1 MSDIAPD
8 GRAIGLKECL
18 KAIKNGYAETVYL
31 ACDAS
36 ENIIES
42 IMDVCREMKVSQINR
57 EHTMAQLG
65 EFAEIDVGA
74 AVLVVLK

>member
-8 GRAIGLKECL
+8 GRAIGLKQSL
-18 KAIKNGYAETVYL
+18 KAIRNGEAEKVYL
-31 ACDAS
+31 ANDAS
-36 ENIIES
+36 ENIIDSLMEAC
-42 IMDVCREMKVSQINR
+42 VEMKVSQIIR

>member
-8 GRAIGLKECL
+8 GRAIGLKESL
-18 KAIKNGYAETVYL
+18 KANKTGLAETVYL

-36 ENIIES
+36 ENIVES
-42 IMDVCREMKVSQINR
+42 VMDVCREMNVSQINR

-65 EFAEIDVGA
+65 DFASIDVNA

>member
-8 GRAIGLKECL
+8 GRAIGLKQSL
-18 KAIKNGYAETVYL
+18 KAIKNGTAEKVYL
-31 ACDAS
+31 ASDAAD
-36 ENIIES
+36 NIVDS
-42 IMDVCREMKVSQINR
+42 VMDVCREMNVSQVNR

-65 EFAEIDVGA
+65 ELVSIDVGA

>member
-8 GRAIGLKECL
+8 GRAIGLKQSL
-18 KAIKNGYAETVYL
+18 KAIKNGTAEKVYL
-31 ACDAS
+31 AIDAAD
-36 ENIIES
+36 NIVDS
-42 IMDVCREMKVSQINR
+42 VMDVCREMNVSQVNR

-65 EFAEIDVGA
+65 ELVSIDVGA

>member
-8 GRAIGLKECL
+8 GRAIGLKQSL
-18 KAIKNGYAETVYL
+18 KAIKNGTAEKVYL
-31 ACDAS
+31 ASDAAD
-36 ENIIES
+36 NIVDS
-42 IMDVCREMKVSQINR
+42 VMDVCREMNVSQVNR

-65 EFAEIDVGA
+65 DLVSIDVGA

>member
-8 GRAIGLKECL
+8 GRAIGLKESL
-18 KAIKNGYAETVYL
+18 KAIKNGFAEKVYL

-36 ENIIES
+36 ENIVTAV
-42 IMDVCREMKVSQINR
+42 MDVCKEMKVSEINR
-57 EHTMAQLG
+57 EHTISQLG
-65 EFAEIDVGA
+65 EFASIDVGA

>member
-8 GRAIGLKECL
+8 GRAIGLKQSL
-18 KAIKNGYAETVYL
+18 KAIKNGTAEKVYL
-31 ACDAS
+31 ASDAAD
-36 ENIIES
+36 NIVDS
-42 IMDVCREMKVSQINR
+42 VMDVCREMNVSQINR

-65 EFAEIDVGA
+65 DLVSIDVGA

>member
-8 GRAIGLKECL
+8 GRAIGLKQSL
-18 KAIKNGYAETVYL
+18 KAIKNGTAEKVYL
-31 ACDAS
+31 ASDAAD
-36 ENIIES
+36 NIVDS
-42 IMDVCREMKVSQINR
+42 VMDVCRGMNVSQVNR

-65 EFAEIDVGA
+65 ELVSIDVGA